1 MKYRMIAMLSLLT
14 VAMFATTAFA
24 QPGPSDD
31 PPEQSDNRPGQTDN
45 RSDSVGRISLI
56 HGDVSTQR
64 GDSGDWAA
72 ATLNQPVV
80 SGDKVSTGND
90 SRAEVQLDF
99 ANILRLGDQSQAT
112 IAGLTRNQ
120 IQVQLGNG
128 LAYYSVFKNAEAQ
141 PEIDTPNVA
150 IHPENREGV
159 YRIEV
164 RDGQTFV
171 VVRKGALDI
180 STPQGSTHVDK
191 GQSVTIRGTG
201 DQTEYRVADAPSKD
215 NWDSWNNDRN
225 NLIQRADAWGRTN
238 RYYVGSEDLD
248 AYGRWVN
255 VPDYGPVWTPAVAPG
270 WAPYRAGRWVWEP
283 YYGWTWVSYE
293 PWGWAPYH
301 YGRWFV
307 YNSAWVWWPGPV
319 YATPYYRPVWA
330 PAYVSFFGF
339 GGGVGVSVGFG
350 FGSVGWL
357 PIGPADPY
365 YPWYGRYRNQFNT
378 VNVTNITNVTNV
390 YNNNHFPPVR
400 PLGRGYSNLNMV
412 ANNERIR
419 DGVSMVPSN
428 RFGTGTARPIAVS
441 AETFRDGRVMTGN
454 LPIVP
459 SRETL
464 SASDRPA
471 AASTM
476 RGGEPQKFYG
486 RTPTAQTG
494 SFDRQA
500 SQLQQDIARSGH
512 VTPVIAGN
520 GNSNIQVAKTNVP
533 FHGGETGTLQTP
545 ARDPIATTNRTVQG
559 PANNPQNM
567 RTPSPDRNTNDGF
580 SRLGGGMAQNSNQ
593 NNQSS
598 NKPSPSTPARQS
610 APEQT
615 SRPTQSAPEQGGW
628 TRFGQRGPSSTGNT
642 PSNPGSNR
650 TMQPTSPTRESMPST
665 RESTPSSRPSMP
677 ATREST
683 PSNGGWQRFPSN
695 NGPSSSRSE
704 SYPSSNSRGES
715 YPGST
720 SRGESYPSP
729 SNGGWNRTP
738 SRDSGPSTY
747 SRPSSGPSYSGE
759 SRSSRPPLDLRQP
772 IVTPRSGYES
782 SGRYE
787 GPSRSES
794 RPSAPSRGSEPS
806 RPSGGSSHSSSGGQ
820 HSSSSNHR

>member
-1 MKYRMIAMLSLLT
+1 MKYRTLAMLSLLT
-14 VAMFATTAFA
+14 VAMFVTQAIA

-31 PPEQSDNRPGQTDN
+31 APEQSDNRPEPADN

-90 SRAEVQLDF
+90 SRTEVQLDF
-99 ANILRLGDQSQAT
+99 ANILRLGDHSQAT

-120 IQVQLGNG
+120 IQVQVGEG
-128 LAYYSVFKNAEAQ
+128 LAYYSVFKNADAQ

-301 YGRWFV
+301 YGRWFM
-307 YNSAWVWWPGPV
+307 YDSAWVWWPGPV

-390 YNNNHFPPVR
+390 TNVYNNNHFPPVR
-400 PLGRGYSNLNMV
+400 PLGRGYSNLQMV
-412 ANNERIR
+412 AKNERIR
-419 DGVSMVPSN
+419 DGVSMVPAN

-471 AASTM
+471 APSTM

-520 GNSNIQVAKTNVP
+520 SNIQIAKTNVP
-533 FHGGETGTLQTP
+533 FRGSETGTLQTP
-545 ARDPIATTNRTVQG
+545 AREPIATTNRTVQG
-559 PANNPQNM
+559 PANSPQNM
-567 RTPSPDRNTNDGF
+567 RTPSPDRTTNDGF
-580 SRLGGGMAQNSNQ
+580 SRFGSQVAQNSNQ
-593 NNQSS
+593 NNQNS

-610 APEQT
+610 APEKT
-615 SRPTQSAPEQGGW
+615 SRPAQSAPEQGGW
-628 TRFGQRGPSSTGNT
+628 TRFGQRGSNNNANT
-642 PSNPGSNR
+642 TSNPGSNR
-650 TMQPTSPTRESMPST
+650 TMEPSRPTRESVPSQ
-665 RESTPSSRPSMP
+665 SQPSRSD
-677 ATREST
+677 
-683 PSNGGWQRFPSN
+683 GWQRFPSN
-695 NGPSSSRSE
+695 SSPSNSRSE
-704 SYPSSNSRGES
+704 SYPSQ
-715 YPGST
+715 
-720 SRGESYPSP
+720 

-738 SRDSGPSTY
+738 SRDSGPTTY
-747 SRPSSGPSYSGE
+747 SRPSGPSSSGE

-787 GPSRSES
+787 GPSRGES
-794 RPSAPSRGSEPS
+794 RPSAPSRGAEPS

-820 HSSSSNHR
+820 HSSSNNHR